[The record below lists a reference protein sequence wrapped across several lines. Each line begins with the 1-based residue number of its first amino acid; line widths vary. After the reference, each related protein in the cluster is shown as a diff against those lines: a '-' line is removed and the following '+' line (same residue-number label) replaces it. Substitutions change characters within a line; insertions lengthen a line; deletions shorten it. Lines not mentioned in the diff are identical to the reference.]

1 MVGIPV
7 CPPRF
12 PLPWPTATAVCEGL
26 SLQMIDSRGVRVW
39 PAGVAEASST
49 DSFRCRFLAEGPTD
63 MDRLI
68 ALLKRISESGMEI
81 AMTET
86 LRSGAGSI
94 GVEHGA

>member
-1 MVGIPV
+1 MSAKIPITVAYGDGI
-7 CPPRF
+7 
-12 PLPWPTATAVCEGL
+12 CEGL

-49 DSFRCRFLAEGPTD
+49 DSFRGRFLAEGPTD

-86 LRSGAGSI
+86 LRSGAGAI